1 MMTRRVL
8 FGETGEMMDISVEKT
23 MGSILCVVDESIAG
37 IFPREEKGRGG
48 GMLTRAEEG
57 KESSKRRWRS

>member
-1 MMTRRVL
+1 MMTLRVL

-48 GMLTRAEEG
+48 EMLTRAEEG